1 MVAVDVSLLSRRTQD
16 IPDAT
21 RLATVEAQLA
31 AANRRIA
38 ALNAE
43 LCAVRA
49 HRARIEND
57 RLALLRQ
64 MEDRARAEAPGP
76 YAPTWA
82 PEPTTPEV
90 TP

>member
-1 MVAVDVSLLSRRTQD
+1 MDVNLLPRRTTD
-16 IPDAT
+16 VPDMANVAS
-21 RLATVEAQLA
+21 LEAALA
-31 AANRRIA
+31 AANGRIA
-38 ALNAE
+38 AIDAE
-43 LCAVRA
+43 LASVRA

-64 MEDRARAEAPGP
+64 MEARARAEAPGAH
-76 YAPTWA
+76 APRWA